1 MSIVQLKRVVRG
13 GGENGNQN
21 LHKYNKATRAKSA
34 KEMLTAKGT
43 QATQAREKQSAVPL
57 TTAIKITNQL
67 SGAGGALL
75 RRVEWGKGEA
85 ALVAGQ
91 LRKTTKNEF
100 IFTANS

>member
-13 GGENGNQN
+13 EGENGNQN

-34 KEMLTAKGT
+34 KEMLTA

-75 RRVEWGKGEA
+75 RRVEWGGGGSSTGSWA
-85 ALVAGQ
+85 A
-91 LRKTTKNEF
+91 KKN
-100 IFTANS
+100 NKK

>member
-43 QATQAREKQSAVPL
+43 QAREKQSAVPL
-57 TTAIKITNQL
+57 TTAIKITNHL
-67 SGAGGALL
+67 SGAGGAG
-75 RRVEWGKGEA
+75 GKGEA

>member
-43 QATQAREKQSAVPL
+43 QAGEKQSAVPL

-75 RRVEWGKGEA
+75 RRVEWGEGEA

>member
-43 QATQAREKQSAVPL
+43 QAREKQSAVPL

-67 SGAGGALL
+67 SGAGAALL
-75 RRVEWGKGEA
+75 RRVEWGEGEA

>member
-1 MSIVQLKRVVRG
+1 M
-13 GGENGNQN
+13 
-21 LHKYNKATRAKSA
+21 HKYNKATRAKSA
-34 KEMLTAKGT
+34 KEMLTAK
-43 QATQAREKQSAVPL
+43 ATQAREKQSAVPL

-75 RRVEWGKGEA
+75 RRVEWGEGEA

-91 LRKTTKNEF
+91 LRKPTKNEF